1 MINRVFIFDTTLRD
15 GEQSPGVSL
24 NMAQKIEIGRALVD
38 LGVDVIEAGFPV
50 ASPGDFEAVRTLSR
64 ELKGV
69 EIAALARANAK
80 DIETAWEALREAEHP
95 RIHTFIAT
103 SDIHLEYKLRKSREE
118 VLRLAEEAVRLACK
132 FTSNVEF
139 SAEDATRSDRE
150 YLAQVVITVAR
161 AGARVINIPDT
172 VGYTVPHEYHSLIAF
187 LVERLREAGFGEA
200 LESGDLRLSVHC
212 HNDLG
217 LAVANSVAALLAGA
231 RQVEC
236 TVNGIGE
243 RAGNAAMEEIVMIL
257 KTRADFFRERLG
269 TTLDTGI
276 RTQRIVPTSQLV
288 SRLTG
293 MFVQPNKAIVGAN
306 AFAHESGIHQ
316 HGVIAHRLTYEIMDR
331 ESVGWSGSAIVLGK
345 HSGRHAVDYKL
356 KSLGWKLSRQAL
368 SRVFERFR
376 AEIKDVL
383 RRIPDEYLEGIL
395 YDEFL
400 ADRYRYRVIS
410 AQVSSLYGTSLR
422 PIAQVEVEDREE
434 GRRIA
439 MAVGVGSV
447 DAAFKAV
454 ARALGYIFGEEE
466 GKGEK
471 LRLVDFHI
479 DALGRGTEAEGVCG
493 VILEDASG
501 RRTAGLGRDGDI
513 VAAGI
518 KALVNA
524 LNRLEASREKGED
537 LRRQLAR
544 EAEEEQKVV
553 EARPMCR

>member
-257 KTRADFFRERLG
+257 KTRADFFREKLG
-269 TTLDTGI
+269 TALDTGI

-493 VILEDASG
+493 VILEDVSG

-544 EAEEEQKVV
+544 EAEEEQKVE